1 MTGPSDRWIM
11 HGQRSNQCMG
21 RLIGLTRPT
30 AIVINKE
37 ARIQCFYRMSV
48 VNCSRLYKSSLNYS
62 KIQLHRNFL
71 KKSNFQWQRKREYR
85 LNRLQDELILSLSY
99 HIKWDKIHAFSFHK
113 CLNWQEMTISCK
125 AKGRESNDSKNN
137 RMWYR
142 IILLNKFIFFLLYS
156 GIYMYKIC
164 FLFKTMTSRFKSSSY
179 ILMFTTQPIPPPKKK
194 NPF

>member
-1 MTGPSDRWIM
+1 MT
-11 HGQRSNQCMG
+11 
-21 RLIGLTRPT
+21 
-30 AIVINKE
+30 
-37 ARIQCFYRMSV
+37 
-48 VNCSRLYKSSLNYS
+48 
-62 KIQLHRNFL
+62 KI
-71 KKSNFQWQRKREYR
+71 WKREYR
-85 LNRLQDELILSLSY
+85 LNRLQDELILSFDLPY
-99 HIKWDKIHAFSFHK
+99 YGARYMHFHFI
-113 CLNWQEMTISCK
+113 NVWTGQEMTISCK

-194 NPF
+194 SILSSLLWFDSLKSAISYHSVSWFKQRIPIHNHDNELTA